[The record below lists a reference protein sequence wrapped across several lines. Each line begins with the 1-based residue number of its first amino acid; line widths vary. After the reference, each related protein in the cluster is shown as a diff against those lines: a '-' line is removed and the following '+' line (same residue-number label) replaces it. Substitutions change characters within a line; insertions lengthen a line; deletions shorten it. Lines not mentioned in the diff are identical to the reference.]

1 MGVKENAALKKAVKD
16 NLSPDAFADKV
27 TQEKRDSVEATMNM
41 ELPNDDYMFQISVVW
56 NAPDV
61 TPCHIGWLMRR
72 LSDQIYVSD
81 LGCLERA
88 RCHTLS
94 HWLVDEAIERPDLWL

>member
-1 MGVKENAALKKAVKD
+1 MRTQNWLLVKENAALKKAVKE

-27 TQEKRDSVEATMNM
+27 TQEKQDSVEATMNM

-72 LSDQIYVSD
+72 LSDQIYGYHISD
-81 LGCLERA
+81 MFFKE
-88 RCHTLS
+88 
-94 HWLVDEAIERPDLWL
+94 